1 MPRPICPRDVEL
13 GQRVGGLAPAGTASC
28 PGFHSEPGALCVP
41 VYVSG
46 AVRSGM
52 ALSPPKARGSV
63 GLVLLSHPRS
73 AVWSSSC
80 NRSRPLAKLTSFLS
94 FIASQPRTIL
104 SPRGR
109 LQMSGDFVTTKEG
122 VLLASNGRRP
132 GVLLNISRCKNFPD
146 PNICS
151 AKMEEPRG
159 RSICLE
165 PGTGGTGELKGFAV
179 GIASCICHI

>member
-1 MPRPICPRDVEL
+1 MSSPGSMWRPICPRDVEL

-63 GLVLLSHPRS
+63 GLVLLSHSRS

-94 FIASQPRTIL
+94 FSASQPRTIL

-132 GVLLNISRCKNFPD
+132 GC
-146 PNICS
+146 C
-151 AKMEEPRG
+151 
-159 RSICLE
+159 
-165 PGTGGTGELKGFAV
+165 
-179 GIASCICHI
+179 